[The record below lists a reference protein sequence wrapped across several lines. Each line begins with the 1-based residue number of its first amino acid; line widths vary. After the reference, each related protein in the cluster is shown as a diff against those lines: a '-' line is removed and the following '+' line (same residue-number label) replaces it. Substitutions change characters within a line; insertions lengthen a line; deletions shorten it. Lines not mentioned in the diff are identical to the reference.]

1 MQWWNFNQKEMTT
14 IHAYKHKRVYSRNI
28 WMSRV
33 CVTQKI
39 SYYRL
44 VEFSGCWRMIPLCIW
59 WCIQRERNNRTLWN
73 VVISIGIFKHLHLAP
88 VFRITKRFSFD
99 SFTNFKTALHLY
111 RTTLNFS
118 CLRHSCSS
126 LLGSQSISGEEN
138 LRLGRSRCGL
148 PVIRWLEI
156 FWTKPSY
163 MYNLLIVLYI
173 TKQLLVLLGWS
184 LRLFQCNEYIK
195 LSGC

>member
-14 IHAYKHKRVYSRNI
+14 IHAYKHKRVYSHNI

-44 VEFSGCWRMIPLCIW
+44 VEFSGCWEWFPCVYDDAYW
-59 WCIQRERNNRTLWN
+59 RERNNRTLWN
-73 VVISIGIFKHLHLAP
+73 VMISIGFFKHLHLAP
-88 VFRITKRFSFD
+88 VFWITKRFSFD

-126 LLGSQSISGEEN
+126 LLESQSISIWG
-138 LRLGRSRCGL
+138 
-148 PVIRWLEI
+148 
-156 FWTKPSY
+156 
-163 MYNLLIVLYI
+163 
-173 TKQLLVLLGWS
+173 
-184 LRLFQCNEYIK
+184 
-195 LSGC
+195 